1 MSISQD
7 ELRKIAQKL
16 SKIPSESDAL
26 FQNISDTLDYM
37 NLLNEVDTTDV
48 IPTVSVI
55 SNPSYLRKDTESR
68 DILWKDLLTCSHQ
81 KIIADHIALPNIM
94 K

>member
-1 MSISQD
+1 MTISQD
-7 ELRKIAQKL
+7 ELKKIALKL

-26 FQNISDTLDYM
+26 LKNISDTLDYM
-37 NLLNEVDTTDV
+37 ELLNEVDTNGV

-55 SNPSYLRKDTESR
+55 PESSILRSDDEERNISGKE
-68 DILWKDLLTCSHQ
+68 LLDCSHQ
-81 KIIADHIALPNIM
+81 KVVSGHIALPNIM